1 MNILKISNKAYDILK
16 IIVAVLPLVSTLYIA
31 LADIWGW
38 GFGGQVDATVAAI
51 ITFINGLLGIF
62 MLASSKAYHSEDS
75 N

>member
-16 IIVAVLPLVSTLYIA
+16 IIVAVLPLVSTLYIT
-31 LADIWGW
+31 LAGIWGW
-38 GFGGQVDATVAAI
+38 GFGPEIDATIAAI
-51 ITFINGLLGIF
+51 IAFINGLLGIF